1 LCVKG
6 GATGYFGRDAREKRL
21 IKANADKAG
30 KTARE
35 ERRKEQGHKD
45 SLSLIGTRQS
55 KINVPKKIGHERKK
69 RKDRNKQAQR

>member
-1 LCVKG
+1 MGV
-6 GATGYFGRDAREKRL
+6 FWRDAREKRL
-21 IKANADKAG
+21 IKASADKAG

-55 KINVPKKIGHERKK
+55 KINVPKK
-69 RKDRNKQAQR
+69 